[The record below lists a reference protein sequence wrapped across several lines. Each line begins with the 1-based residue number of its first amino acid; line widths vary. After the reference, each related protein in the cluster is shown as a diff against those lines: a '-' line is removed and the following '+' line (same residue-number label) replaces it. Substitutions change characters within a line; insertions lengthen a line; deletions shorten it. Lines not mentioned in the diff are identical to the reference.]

1 MVNKLEKIGENRIP
15 GFSQLLSKRPDQ
27 FSREFWPKYYSKA
40 KGTHIWDLDGKKYLD
55 FSFSGIGANVLGY
68 ADADV
73 NREVKKAIDM
83 GSSSSINCSEEA
95 QLAEVLCKMHKWAD
109 MVRYARSGG
118 EAVSIAIRIARTY
131 SQKDK
136 VLFCGYHGWSDW
148 YLASNINAGSNLD
161 NHLLPSLKSTG
172 VPKGLEG
179 TAIPFNYNNL
189 EEFKLLFNKHIKDL
203 GCVIMEPVR
212 TTKPENGFLEII
224 SKMCKTNNVPLIF
237 DEISSG
243 FRICSGGS
251 HLKFKVNPDIA
262 VFAKA
267 IGNGF
272 PISAIIGSQ
281 KIMSS
286 AQDTFI
292 SSTNWTERTGS
303 VAALATIKKFQNK
316 NVHKHLHRMGKQVQN
331 FWKEMSDKYNLDLE
345 VSGLYQLSYM
355 SFKKDNDIKK
365 TFFVEQM
372 LNKYILASTRYYP
385 NFAQNDS
392 HFKKYKKAA
401 EPVFKEI
408 NLLSKDGNQDL
419 IKAIKGSVSKPG
431 FKRYA

>member
-1 MVNKLEKIGENRIP
+1 MVNKLEKIGEKRIP

-40 KGTHIWDLDGKKYLD
+40 KGTYIWDMEGKKYLD

-73 NREVKKAIDM
+73 NREVKKAINM

-95 QLAEVLCKMHKWAD
+95 ELAEVLCKMHKWAD

-161 NHLLPSLKSTG
+161 NHLLPSLKSSG
-172 VPKGLEG
+172 IPKGLAG
-179 TAIPFNYNNL
+179 TSIPFNYNDL
-189 EEFKLLFNKHIKDL
+189 DGFKHLFEKHIKDL

-212 TTKPENGFLEII
+212 TTKPNAGFLETI
-224 SKMCKTNNVPLIF
+224 SKMCKKNNIPLIF

-243 FRICSGGS
+243 FRICPGGS

-272 PISAIIGSQ
+272 PVSAIIGSQ
-281 KIMSS
+281 EIMSS

-331 FWKEMSDKYNLDLE
+331 FWKEMSDKYNLDVE

-372 LNKYILASTRYYP
+372 LNKSILASTRYYP

-401 EPVFKEI
+401 ESVFKEI
-408 NLLSKDGNQDL
+408 NLLSKDGNRDL

>member
-1 MVNKLEKIGENRIP
+1 MVNKLEKIGEKRIP

-40 KGTHIWDLDGKKYLD
+40 KGTFIWDLDGKKYLD

-73 NREVKKAIDM
+73 NRKVKKAIDM
-83 GSSSSINCSEEA
+83 GSSSSINCYEEA
-95 QLAEVLCKMHKWAD
+95 ELAELLCKMHKWAD
-109 MVRYARSGG
+109 MVRYSRSGG

-131 SQKDK
+131 SKKDK

-161 NHLLPSLKSTG
+161 NHLLPSLKSSG
-172 VPKGLEG
+172 IPKGLEG

-189 EEFKLLFNKHIKDL
+189 EEFKLLFKKNIKDL

-212 TTKPENGFLEII
+212 TVKPDDGFLETI
-224 SKMCKTNNVPLIF
+224 SKMCKKNKVPLIF

-243 FRICSGGS
+243 FRICPGGS
-251 HLKFKVNPDIA
+251 HLKFGVNPDIA

-281 KIMSS
+281 EIMSS

-303 VAALATIKKFQNK
+303 VAALATIKKFQDN
-316 NVHKHLHRMGKQVQN
+316 NVHEHIHKMGKKVQN
-331 FWKEMSDKYNLDLE
+331 FWKDMDKKYNLQLD

-355 SFKKDNDIKK
+355 SFKENNDIKK

-372 LNKYILASTRYYP
+372 LLRGILASTRYYP

-392 HFKKYKKAA
+392 HFQHYKKNA
-401 EPVFKEI
+401 EFVFKDIYE
-408 NLLSKDGNQDL
+408 LSKKNDNSL
-419 IKAIKGSVSKPG
+419 ENAIKGSISKPG